1 MKKILFISTRN
12 PFSERYSG
20 DVIRA
25 KKFIYFLVK
34 IIILKLLVQILKN
47 LRKEKVNLIMRS
59 FKSPNLILKIFY
71 IFRSFFK
78 T

>member
-25 KKFIYFLVK
+25 KNLYIFLVK

-47 LRKEKVNLIMRS
+47 LRKEKVNLIM
-59 FKSPNLILKIFY
+59 SPLKVL
-71 IFRSFFK
+71 